1 MGVLFGLLTK
11 PATMGLNEV
20 MERCDDRERATLI
33 QEELALG
40 ESQYIKGGSSG
51 KDCRVQHGNHARSF
65 C

>member
-11 PATMGLNEV
+11 PATMNLAEV
-20 MERCDDRERATLI
+20 MQRCDDSERATLI

-40 ESQYIKGGSSG
+40 ESQYMKEGSSG
-51 KDCRVQHGNHARSF
+51 KDYRVQYRNHARSF